1 MEAPNLTIVNVTRYD
16 EGPFVCRVSN
26 PVSHYDSD
34 PIKLSIISE
43 PFLALTWSVNGTI
56 NVITSTSVDVVGHD
70 YENRITLDKSTGS
83 LVLRNLTEK
92 DSGEYELIIIPQG
105 AGQIQGTA
113 NLEPQCQDPLWPAPQ
128 NNLIEGKTSVN
139 LTCDTD
145 GFMSTRVW
153 MKDGKR
159 LVSGDRF
166 RFYDGNRVLSISPVN
181 RRDTGE
187 FLCNVSNDISFD
199 TARCTFKVYCVS
211 RGDGVLPDRL
221 IATVGAPVM
230 FTTTVTPPETPFL
243 VVSWGFSGI
252 HGLSNIITSST
263 VIITEPPYVD
273 RVTLFRSTASLELR
287 NVSLN
292 DNGEYTVTVI
302 PNGGVQQRGNCKL
315 TVYAPVSNVA
325 VTPSNTDLTEFS
337 SSVRLSCSSS
347 GSSLS
352 FLWMNSSS
360 EVTASDRVQL
370 TDGDSTLTV
379 VNVTRYDQG
388 PFTCRVSNPVSNG
401 TSDSIN
407 LLIIFGPENI
417 NLTLSPS
424 QEYYDEGADVSLI
437 CLTDSRPAAQFQW
450 FLNGHLLPDNGPELR
465 LMNIQRSQSG
475 NYSCRA
481 FNDRTMRNQTSQPI
495 AVFVLISNI
504 SDVVITPSATDLSE
518 LSSSVSLSCSSSG
531 SFPSFVWLND
541 TSEVTTTDRVQL
553 TDGGAILSIINVT
566 RYDQGPFICHVF
578 NNFSNYTSDPV
589 KLFISYGP
597 ENINL
602 TLSPSQ
608 EYHEEGSNISLSCSA
623 DSRPAAQ
630 FQWFLNGDLLPDTG
644 PEINLMNVQM
654 SQSGNYSCQAFNNKT
669 LRYQT
674 SQAAVVSVQVPVSD
688 VVATSNNTVLF
699 DSEVTASD
707 RVQLTDEGG
716 TLTILTVT
724 RYDQGPFRCRVSNGV
739 SGGISQPVNVFIQ
752 YGPDN
757 VAIKGPESIHVGD
770 FTVLYCST
778 MSVPSA
784 KFTWLFNGKPAGFH
798 EAVYIIPSIR
808 QSDSGTYTCT
818 ALNTATEQ
826 SQTVNHKLTVIDF
839 SDCDCSVAAGRGM
852 LLTAGCCLILAVV
865 SGTIVCHL
873 IRRRR
878 LNSKYAAHRK
888 ALITGATIRSPA
900 GILIEDRSS
909 TSLTCEASGSV
920 STTEWMLND
929 RALHPSD
936 RVSFSAD
943 NTTMSIQPV
952 RSFDHGTYQCRVSN
966 PISTMTVSH
975 NLTVNY
981 GPHNISI
988 TGPSAAA
995 PGQRVTLQCT
1005 ADSVPPANFT
1015 WMFNGK
1021 ETHVNESTYIIERL
1035 ESENIGNY
1043 TCTARNTVTM
1053 RENSAVLNLRV
1064 LETQK
1069 VEVRREV
1076 TGYVGRD
1083 VTLPCQFIKR
1093 TENATITQIQ
1103 WDYKPPGGEKIIIV
1117 VFHVQFGVNASDT
1130 FLKDRLE
1137 TANQSLT
1144 IRDVKMRDAGSY
1156 ICTIVTFPDG
1166 SFEGITKLVVQEQMP
1181 LSAGVVSAVIITVML
1196 LLVIIAA
1203 IVFLVFIRRHD
1214 SSVRHCVYID
1224 TSGPVMDVARPSL
1237 IVREELTP
1245 GLQDVVYSAIKPK
1258 SSTDVKPSSSERYT
1272 EAMCVDDVTYSEVV
1286 VMCTMKTGSR
1296 SPFLLLWFIYTKI
1309 SVLETQKVKVRPE
1322 VTGYVGRDV
1331 TLPCQFITGIKNATI
1346 TQIMWEY
1353 EPPEGEKIIIVVSHV
1368 QFGVNASDTF
1378 LKDRLEISSEYLT
1391 IRDVE
1396 MRDAGSYTCSIVTFP
1411 DGSFE
1416 GIIKLVVQEE
1426 ISMLMMMLPRM
1437 IAVGVFVLTVVT
1449 MFVTTHF
1456 IIIRTRREA
1465 LVKYHVCTCEKKVPL
1480 PP

>member
-1 MEAPNLTIVNVTRYD
+1 MCLLNDSGEYKVVVYPVGDTFGDGAVRLDVYVPVSNVQATASSTEFVEFSSSVRLSCSSPGSSLSFLWMNSSSEVTASDRVQLTDGGANLTIVDVTRYD

-26 PVSHYDSD
+26 PVSHGDSD
-34 PIKLSIISE
+34 PIKLSISYGPENVRISPSQE
-43 PFLALTWSVNGTI
+43 YHEEGSNISLSCSADSRPAAQFQWFLNGDLLPDTGPELILTNIQMSESGNYSCQAFNSKTLRYQTSQSAAVTVLIGLCYGAGVITVDSHRGAAGESVTFTTSVKPAAESFLALTWSVNGTI

-113 NLEPQCQDPLWPAPQ
+113 NLEVMTTVSRPTMACPTE
-128 NNLIEGKTSVN
+128 NLIEGKTSVN

-199 TARCTFKVYCVS
+199 TARCTLKVYCVS

-315 TVYAPVSNVA
+315 TVYV
-325 VTPSNTDLTEFS
+325 
-337 SSVRLSCSSS
+337 
-347 GSSLS
+347 
-352 FLWMNSSS
+352 
-360 EVTASDRVQL
+360 
-370 TDGDSTLTV
+370 
-379 VNVTRYDQG
+379 
-388 PFTCRVSNPVSNG
+388 
-401 TSDSIN
+401 
-407 LLIIFGPENI
+407 GPENI

-589 KLFISYGP
+589 KLFISWY
-597 ENINL
+597 IKAHL
-602 TLSPSQ
+602 FRFQMWWQRQTTQ
-608 EYHEEGSNISLSCSA
+608 SCSSSA
-623 DSRPAAQ
+623 ALSVCPAPLLDPLLS
-630 FQWFLNGDLLPDTG
+630 FLWMNG
-644 PEINLMNVQM
+644 
-654 SQSGNYSCQAFNNKT
+654 S
-669 LRYQT
+669 
-674 SQAAVVSVQVPVSD
+674 
-688 VVATSNNTVLF
+688 
-699 DSEVTASD
+699 SEVTASD

-839 SDCDCSVAAGRGM
+839 SDCDCSVAAGRDS
-852 LLTAGCCLILAVV
+852 TA
-865 SGTIVCHL
+865 SMQH
-873 IRRRR
+873 
-878 LNSKYAAHRK
+878 
-888 ALITGATIRSPA
+888 
-900 GILIEDRSS
+900 IEK
-909 TSLTCEASGSV
+909 SL
-920 STTEWMLND
+920 
-929 RALHPSD
+929 
-936 RVSFSAD
+936 
-943 NTTMSIQPV
+943 
-952 RSFDHGTYQCRVSN
+952 
-966 PISTMTVSH
+966 
-975 NLTVNY
+975 
-981 GPHNISI
+981 
-988 TGPSAAA
+988 
-995 PGQRVTLQCT
+995 
-1005 ADSVPPANFT
+1005 
-1015 WMFNGK
+1015 
-1021 ETHVNESTYIIERL
+1021 
-1035 ESENIGNY
+1035 
-1043 TCTARNTVTM
+1043 
-1053 RENSAVLNLRV
+1053 
-1064 LETQK
+1064 
-1069 VEVRREV
+1069 
-1076 TGYVGRD
+1076 
-1083 VTLPCQFIKR
+1083 
-1093 TENATITQIQ
+1093 
-1103 WDYKPPGGEKIIIV
+1103 
-1117 VFHVQFGVNASDT
+1117 
-1130 FLKDRLE
+1130 
-1137 TANQSLT
+1137 
-1144 IRDVKMRDAGSY
+1144 
-1156 ICTIVTFPDG
+1156 
-1166 SFEGITKLVVQEQMP
+1166 
-1181 LSAGVVSAVIITVML
+1181 
-1196 LLVIIAA
+1196 
-1203 IVFLVFIRRHD
+1203 FLVNF
-1214 SSVRHCVYID
+1214 
-1224 TSGPVMDVARPSL
+1224 MVA
-1237 IVREELTP
+1237 
-1245 GLQDVVYSAIKPK
+1245 
-1258 SSTDVKPSSSERYT
+1258 
-1272 EAMCVDDVTYSEVV
+1272 
-1286 VMCTMKTGSR
+1286 
-1296 SPFLLLWFIYTKI
+1296 
-1309 SVLETQKVKVRPE
+1309 
-1322 VTGYVGRDV
+1322 
-1331 TLPCQFITGIKNATI
+1331 
-1346 TQIMWEY
+1346 
-1353 EPPEGEKIIIVVSHV
+1353 
-1368 QFGVNASDTF
+1368 
-1378 LKDRLEISSEYLT
+1378 
-1391 IRDVE
+1391 
-1396 MRDAGSYTCSIVTFP
+1396 
-1411 DGSFE
+1411 
-1416 GIIKLVVQEE
+1416 
-1426 ISMLMMMLPRM
+1426 
-1437 IAVGVFVLTVVT
+1437 
-1449 MFVTTHF
+1449 
-1456 IIIRTRREA
+1456 
-1465 LVKYHVCTCEKKVPL
+1465 
-1480 PP
+1480 